1 VELFPDRASA
11 FEAHGALWVELASG
25 RRIGV
30 ESGFDATTLERLIS
44 LLDKA

>member
-1 VELFPDRASA
+1 LVPVELLPDRASA
-11 FEAHGALWVELASG
+11 LWAELASG

-30 ESGFDATTLERLIS
+30 ESAFDAPTFERLIS